1 MSGNSGGPLV
11 KVRDLHKS
19 FGGNQ
24 VLRGIDLDVARG
36 EVVSVIGA
44 SGSGKT
50 TMLRCINLLET
61 YDSGSITVDGVEV
74 GYSGEG
80 LTRRRRGER
89 ELARI
94 RADIGMV
101 FQLFNLFPHLT
112 ARENV
117 MLGLRKVRRLSNSES
132 RDIADRWL
140 ARVGLADK
148 RESLPYELSGGQQQ
162 RVGIARAVAMNPKV
176 LLLDEITSALD
187 PELVGEVLNVVRE
200 LGGDGMTMIL
210 VTHEMSFARDVSA
223 RVVFMDAGQVA
234 VQGTPREVFGDQP
247 HGPLRSFLS
256 RIEMRHS
263 TAESSDGIV
272 IARSQ

>member
-1 MSGNSGGPLV
+1 MSANRDGPLV
-11 KVRDLHKS
+11 KVRDLRKS
-19 FGGNQ
+19 FGQNQ
-24 VLRGIDLDVARG
+24 VLRGVDLDVARG
-36 EVVSVIGA
+36 EVVSVIGS

-50 TMLRCINLLET
+50 TMLRCVNLLET

-80 LTRRRRGER
+80 PARRRRGER
-89 ELARI
+89 ELARV

-117 MLGLRKVRRLSNSES
+117 MLGLRKVRRLSKGEAG
-132 RDIADRWL
+132 DIADRWL
-140 ARVGLADK
+140 ARVGLAAK

-187 PELVGEVLNVVRE
+187 PELVGEVLKRGARTRGRGHDDDPGHARNE
-200 LGGDGMTMIL
+200 LRPRC
-210 VTHEMSFARDVSA
+210 FRARGVHGCRPGRGPGHATRSLQRAASRAAA
-223 RVVFMDAGQVA
+223 RFSLA
-234 VQGTPREVFGDQP
+234 
-247 HGPLRSFLS
+247 H
-256 RIEMRHS
+256 
-263 TAESSDGIV
+263 
-272 IARSQ
+272 